1 MRRRDAPS
9 RRKARAEHRAAGSES
24 EPNPRV
30 ERTVRDVGKEGGPAQ
45 LSIDEVVALSP
56 EAARAEVVRLR
67 ALMRE
72 QRVGLEPGPG
82 PGAAALAEESQR
94 KTKEAAEI
102 QAAAEQRRNSVI
114 ASADQKALFVAS
126 QQKKVEKEAAEIQ
139 AAAAKGKDVGEGANP
154 RKTLPKTLP
163 TEPGFDDKTTFHYAN
178 SDTKLGAFHLWL
190 LCEVDPA
197 DGTRLTPRIVLQHV
211 SHRTSK
217 ASTTRLIGEY
227 AGYQKFMI
235 DIRWTHV
242 ACGVDIT
249 DLPPDATAETLGAS
263 PIGQVRDMPNKDAKE
278 WASRFKCIAFERGGV
293 SVDNRGG
300 KMLLYPLDD
309 QGLQKAE
316 DPGDGGGVC
325 LCYDMVTAWGP
336 EPEGY

>member
-82 PGAAALAEESQR
+82 PGAAALAVESQR

-114 ASADQKALFVAS
+114 ASADQKAL
-126 QQKKVEKEAAEIQ
+126 
-139 AAAAKGKDVGEGANP
+139 
-154 RKTLPKTLP
+154 
-163 TEPGFDDKTTFHYAN
+163 
-178 SDTKLGAFHLWL
+178 
-190 LCEVDPA
+190 VDE
-197 DGTRLTPRIVLQHV
+197 
-211 SHRTSK
+211 S
-217 ASTTRLIGEY
+217 
-227 AGYQKFMI
+227 
-235 DIRWTHV
+235 
-242 ACGVDIT
+242 
-249 DLPPDATAETLGAS
+249 
-263 PIGQVRDMPNKDAKE
+263 
-278 WASRFKCIAFERGGV
+278 SR
-293 SVDNRGG
+293 
-300 KMLLYPLDD
+300 
-309 QGLQKAE
+309 
-316 DPGDGGGVC
+316 
-325 LCYDMVTAWGP
+325 
-336 EPEGY
+336 

>member
-1 MRRRDAPS
+1 MG
-9 RRKARAEHRAAGSES
+9 AAASVLSEELGRPVDGS
-24 EPNPRV
+24 
-30 ERTVRDVGKEGGPAQ
+30 D
-45 LSIDEVVALSP
+45 VALSP

-126 QQKKVEKEAAEIQ
+126 QQKKVEEE
-139 AAAAKGKDVGEGANP
+139 AAAAAAAAAEGKDVGEGANP

-227 AGYQKFMI
+227 TGYQKFMI